1 MGDPLF
7 LMDPSL
13 RRRDRPLHR
22 VRPRQLDRKHFR
34 RQCIEDCGN
43 SALDFNVGSL
53 EHSDMSVDGTTHS
66 KTDAV
71 GSYSKSLARKYY
83 RLRRAL
89 QSLKTRVSNLER
101 QLEGGGFHSCG
112 HTVECS
118 GKLQT
123 SSPTRNLRG
132 CDISPSLFTP
142 FFQEPAPI
150 KGAGSDHVPT
160 ILAPR
165 ARSLSLL
172 SDGHCET
179 EIVEESP
186 TSFGVVTDFLTSH
199 WKLTVVLL
207 SVEYL
212 TISAFCAYK
221 RRSAPAKPVSSA
233 TFVASQARSSFAH
246 GILISLAVLSSRYWP
261 SS

>member
-1 MGDPLF
+1 
-7 LMDPSL
+7 
-13 RRRDRPLHR
+13 
-22 VRPRQLDRKHFR
+22 
-34 RQCIEDCGN
+34 
-43 SALDFNVGSL
+43 
-53 EHSDMSVDGTTHS
+53 MSVDSTTHS
-66 KTDAV
+66 KTDAARF
-71 GSYSKSLARKYY
+71 SSKSLARKYY
-83 RLRRAL
+83 RLRRAFK
-89 QSLKTRVSNLER
+89 SLKSRVSYLEK
-101 QLEGGGFHSCG
+101 QLEGGGSHCCG

-160 ILAPR
+160 SRPR
-165 ARSLSLL
+165 VPDFVPFA
-172 SDGHCET
+172 SDG
-179 EIVEESP
+179 IVDKQNVGESQ

-199 WKLTVVLL
+199 WKLTVVAL
-207 SVEYL
+207 SVEYIA
-212 TISAFCAYK
+212 ISAFCAYK
-221 RRSAPAKPVSSA
+221 RRLAPAKPVSSA
-233 TFVASQARSSFAH
+233 TFVASQARSSIAH